1 MHLNLVRTAAKTAA
15 VGGVAALGFAALQ
28 AAAQASPHPVVK
40 VPCDVTTLNTV
51 ITDATAGATISLAPG
66 CMYILPAALPSITKQ
81 LTITGH
87 NSSLQRSFAT
97 ATPAFTILTV
107 SATGNLTV
115 NNVNFYNGG
124 GYTTAIGDGGAIYND
139 TGTLTVNGGNYR
151 GNGNVEYGGAIDN
164 DGTMTVT
171 GATFTG
177 NDAYYGGDIY
187 NNGTTVK
194 IVGSQFNNSA
204 ATGGYGGGIYND
216 QTMTVTNS
224 HFVGDVGLDQGGG
237 IYSEGVMTVNSSSF
251 QRNDSSDGG
260 GIYDEDTATINQ
272 SQFVDNQADDG
283 GGLNV
288 GYLATVKGGN
298 FSHNVAIDGAG
309 IYDDDMMTV
318 QYANVYAN
326 EASSNGG
333 GVYISKGSTLSIR
346 GGSIHANSAPGGG
359 GGLFNSAGTVTLTN
373 AGIYNNSPDNCEPLG
388 TIIGC
393 HS

>member
-28 AAAQASPHPVVK
+28 AAAQASPHTVVK
-40 VPCDVTTLNTV
+40 VPCDVTTLNTA
-51 ITDATAGATISLAPG
+51 ITGATAGETISLAPG

-107 SATGNLTV
+107 TATGNLTV

-124 GYTTAIGDGGAIYND
+124 GNTTTNPDGGAIDNESG
-139 TGTLTVNGGNYR
+139 GTLTVNGGTYR
-151 GNGNVEYGGAIDN
+151 GDGTVEYGGAIDN
-164 DGTMTVT
+164 DGTMKVT

-177 NDAYYGGDIY
+177 NDAEYGGDIY
-187 NNGTTVK
+187 NDDIATIK
-194 IVGSQFNNSA
+194 GSRLDNSV
-204 ATGGYGGGIYND
+204 ATDEYGGGIYND
-216 QTMTVTNS
+216 ETMTVSNS
-224 HFVGDVGLDQGGG
+224 QFVADVGLDQGGG
-237 IYSEGVMTVNSSSF
+237 IYNEGTMTVSSSLF
-251 QRNDSSDGG
+251 QRNISSDGG

-272 SQFVDNQADDG
+272 SQFVDNQASLG
-283 GGLNV
+283 AGLNV
-288 GYLATVKGGN
+288 GYQATVKGGT
-298 FSHNVAIDGAG
+298 FSHNVAIYGAG

-333 GVYISKGSTLSIR
+333 GVYIGKGSTLSVR

-359 GGLFNSAGTVTLTN
+359 GGLFNVGTVTLTN
-373 AGIYNNSPDNCEPLG
+373 VSIYNNKPDNCEPLG
-388 TIIGC
+388 TITGC